1 MLNTNKIEEIG
12 IIIAQMSQDIE
23 ALKEDGKIS
32 PARWEELI
40 LAVDSIRCKINSLYI
55 EHIEIALKDLYRSA
69 QENTYSEERKVINEN
84 VSEQALKRDSIF
96 NREFKQEVVPQ
107 PELATQPEKMREP
120 EKVRKPEIIPEEEEE
135 FELFYDQGESILD
148 ITRGK
153 GPAWLIDIPGPR
165 LADVSDGIT
174 LNDKILFINDLFN
187 GDDQQ
192 YRLSIQ
198 RINEMS
204 SLDEVL
210 DYTRN
215 AFPDWDEDSQAT
227 YRFYMNVRRKV
238 NG

>member
-40 LAVDSIRCKINSLYI
+40 LAVDSIRCKINSLYL
-55 EHIEIALKDLYRSA
+55 EHIEIALKELYRST
-69 QENTYSEERKVINEN
+69 QENTHSVERMVEKEC
-84 VSEQALKRDSIF
+84 Q
-96 NREFKQEVVPQ
+96 QEIAPRQEIAPQ
-107 PELATQPEKMREP
+107 PERVQE
-120 EKVRKPEIIPEEEEE
+120 PEIIPEEEEE
-135 FELFYDQGESILD
+135 FELFFDQGESILD

-153 GPAWLIDIPGPR
+153 GPAWMIDIPGPR
-165 LADVSDGIT
+165 LIDINDGIT
-174 LNDKILFINDLFN
+174 LNDKLLYVNDLFK

-198 RINEMS
+198 RMNEMS
-204 SLDEVL
+204 SIDEVL

-215 AFPDWDEDSQAT
+215 AFPDWDENSQAT

>member
-55 EHIEIALKDLYRSA
+55 EHIEIALKELHRSVQDRA
-69 QENTYSEERKVINEN
+69 LPEEVKIVTESVLEKVEP
-84 VSEQALKRDSIF
+84 VEVIF
-96 NREFKQEVVPQ
+96 KEEPKPETTSQPEVISQPEAIPQ
-107 PELATQPEKMREP
+107 PE
-120 EKVRKPEIIPEEEEE
+120 IFPEEEEE

-153 GPAWLIDIPGPR
+153 GPAWMIDIPGPH
-165 LADVSDGIT
+165 LSDINDGIT
-174 LNDKILFINDLFN
+174 LNDKILYINELFN

-198 RINEMS
+198 RLNEMS

-215 AFPDWDEDSQAT
+215 AFPDWDEDTQAT

>member
-40 LAVDSIRCKINSLYI
+40 LAVDSIRCKINSLYL
-55 EHIEIALKDLYRSA
+55 EHIEIALKELYRSA
-69 QENTYSEERKVINEN
+69 QEHTYSDDRKF
-84 VSEQALKRDSIF
+84 VSEPIRDQVVKDDPIF
-96 NREFKQEVVPQ
+96 NKEHQ
-107 PELATQPEKMREP
+107 PENAPIPEKIRES
-120 EKVRKPEIIPEEEEE
+120 EIIPEEEEE
-135 FELFYDQGESILD
+135 FELFFDQGESILD

-153 GPAWLIDIPGPR
+153 GPAWMIDIPGPR
-165 LADVSDGIT
+165 LADINDGIT
-174 LNDKILFINDLFN
+174 LNDKLLYINELFK

-198 RINEMS
+198 RMNEMS
-204 SLDEVL
+204 SIDEVL

-215 AFPDWDEDSQAT
+215 AFPDWDENSQAT

>member
-1 MLNTNKIEEIG
+1 
-12 IIIAQMSQDIE
+12 MSQDIE

-69 QENTYSEERKVINEN
+69 KENTYSDDKKV
-84 VSEQALKRDSIF
+84 VSEPIRDQIVKNDPVF
-96 NREFKQEVVPQ
+96 NNEHQ
-107 PELATQPEKMREP
+107 PEIAPKPEKIHEP
-120 EKVRKPEIIPEEEEE
+120 EIVPEEEEE

-165 LADVSDGIT
+165 LADISDGIT
-174 LNDKILFINDLFN
+174 LNDRILYINALFN

-204 SLDEVL
+204 SFDDVL

>member
-55 EHIEIALKDLYRSA
+55 EHIEIALKDLYRSTK
-69 QENTYSEERKVINEN
+69 ENTYSDDKKV
-84 VSEQALKRDSIF
+84 VSEPIRDQIVKNDPVF
-96 NREFKQEVVPQ
+96 NNEHQ
-107 PELATQPEKMREP
+107 PEIAPKPEKIHEP
-120 EKVRKPEIIPEEEEE
+120 EIVPEEEEE

-165 LADVSDGIT
+165 LADISDGIT
-174 LNDKILFINDLFN
+174 LNDRILYINDLFN

-204 SLDEVL
+204 SFDDVL

>member
-1 MLNTNKIEEIG
+1 MLNANKIEEIG

-23 ALKEDGKIS
+23 ALKEDEKIS

-55 EHIEIALKDLYRSA
+55 EHIEIALKELHRSA
-69 QENTYSEERKVINEN
+69 QERTHSEKINIMTEP
-84 VSEQALKRDSIF
+84 VLEPIATT
-96 NREFKQEVVPQ
+96 EVVFKEESQPEIIPQ
-107 PELATQPEKMREP
+107 PE
-120 EKVRKPEIIPEEEEE
+120 IFPEEEEE

-153 GPAWLIDIPGPR
+153 GPAWMLDIPGPR
-165 LADVSDGIT
+165 LADINDGIT
-174 LNDKILFINDLFN
+174 LNDKILYINELFN

-198 RINEMS
+198 RLNDMS

-215 AFPDWDEDSQAT
+215 AFPDWDENTQAA

>member
-40 LAVDSIRCKINSLYI
+40 LAVDSIRCKINSLYL
-55 EHIEIALKDLYRSA
+55 EHIEIALKELHRSA
-69 QENTYSEERKVINEN
+69 LESTQPVERKVVTEPFVEPVAKTEIVVRKE
-84 VSEQALKRDSIF
+84 SPLPET
-96 NREFKQEVVPQ
+96 VPQ
-107 PELATQPEKMREP
+107 PE
-120 EKVRKPEIIPEEEEE
+120 IFPEEEEE

-153 GPAWLIDIPGPR
+153 GPAWMIDIPGPH
-165 LADVSDGIT
+165 LSDINDGIT
-174 LNDKILFINDLFN
+174 LNDKILYINDLFN

-198 RINEMS
+198 RLNEMS
-204 SLDEVL
+204 SIDEVL

-215 AFPDWDEDSQAT
+215 AFPDWDENSQAT

>member
-40 LAVDSIRCKINSLYI
+40 LAVDSIRCKINSLYL
-55 EHIEIALKDLYRSA
+55 EHIEIALKELYRST
-69 QENTYSEERKVINEN
+69 QEIAPR
-84 VSEQALKRDSIF
+84 
-96 NREFKQEVVPQ
+96 QEIAPQ
-107 PELATQPEKMREP
+107 PERVQE
-120 EKVRKPEIIPEEEEE
+120 PEIIPEEEEE
-135 FELFYDQGESILD
+135 FELFFDQGESILD

-153 GPAWLIDIPGPR
+153 GPAWMIDIPGPR
-165 LADVSDGIT
+165 LIDINDGIT
-174 LNDKILFINDLFN
+174 LNDKLLYINELFK

-198 RINEMS
+198 RMNEMS
-204 SLDEVL
+204 SIDEVM

-215 AFPDWDEDSQAT
+215 AFPDWDENSQAT

>member
-40 LAVDSIRCKINSLYI
+40 LAVDSIRCKINSLYL
-55 EHIEIALKDLYRSA
+55 EHIEIALKELYRSTL
-69 QENTYSEERKVINEN
+69 ENTHSEERMVAKEC
-84 VSEQALKRDSIF
+84 Q
-96 NREFKQEVVPQ
+96 QEIAPRQEIAPQ
-107 PELATQPEKMREP
+107 PERVQE
-120 EKVRKPEIIPEEEEE
+120 PEIIPEEEEE
-135 FELFYDQGESILD
+135 FELFFDQGESILD
-148 ITRGK
+148 ITRGR
-153 GPAWLIDIPGPR
+153 GPAWMIDIPGPR
-165 LADVSDGIT
+165 LIDINDGIT
-174 LNDKILFINDLFN
+174 LNDKLLYINDLFK

-198 RINEMS
+198 RMNEMS
-204 SLDEVL
+204 SIDEVL

-215 AFPDWDEDSQAT
+215 AFPDWDENSQAT

>member
-40 LAVDSIRCKINSLYI
+40 LAVDSIRCKINSLYL
-55 EHIEIALKDLYRSA
+55 EHIEIALKELYRST
-69 QENTYSEERKVINEN
+69 QENTHSGERMVEKEC
-84 VSEQALKRDSIF
+84 Q
-96 NREFKQEVVPQ
+96 QEIAPRQEIAPQ
-107 PELATQPEKMREP
+107 PERVQE
-120 EKVRKPEIIPEEEEE
+120 PEIIPEEEEE
-135 FELFYDQGESILD
+135 FELFFDQGESILD

-153 GPAWLIDIPGPR
+153 GPAWMIDIPGPR
-165 LADVSDGIT
+165 LIDINDGIT
-174 LNDKILFINDLFN
+174 LNDKLLYVNDLFK

-198 RINEMS
+198 RMNEMS
-204 SLDEVL
+204 SIDEVL

-215 AFPDWDEDSQAT
+215 AFPDWDENSQAT

>member
-55 EHIEIALKDLYRSA
+55 EHIEIALKELYRSA
-69 QENTYSEERKVINEN
+69 QENTYPEEIKVVPEP
-84 VSEQALKRDSIF
+84 VSEQTVKSEPVF
-96 NREFKQEVVPQ
+96 NKEYKQEVVSRPEIAPQ
-107 PELATQPEKMREP
+107 PERVPEP
-120 EKVRKPEIIPEEEEE
+120 VIIPDDEEE
-135 FELFYDQGESILD
+135 FELFFDQGESILD

-153 GPAWLIDIPGPR
+153 GPAWMIDIPGPR
-165 LADVSDGIT
+165 LADINDGIT
-174 LNDKILFINDLFN
+174 LNDKILYINDLFN

-204 SLDEVL
+204 SIDEVL

-215 AFPDWDEDSQAT
+215 AFPDWDEGSQAT

>member
-69 QENTYSEERKVINEN
+69 QENTYSDDKKV
-84 VSEQALKRDSIF
+84 VSEPIRDQIVKNDPVF
-96 NREFKQEVVPQ
+96 NNEHQ
-107 PELATQPEKMREP
+107 PEIAPRPEKIHEP
-120 EKVRKPEIIPEEEEE
+120 EIVPEEEEE

-165 LADVSDGIT
+165 LADISDGIT
-174 LNDKILFINDLFN
+174 LNDRILYINALFN

-204 SLDEVL
+204 SFDDVL

>member
-40 LAVDSIRCKINSLYI
+40 LAVDSIRCKINSLYL
-55 EHIEIALKDLYRSA
+55 EHIEIALKELYRST
-69 QENTYSEERKVINEN
+69 QEIAPR
-84 VSEQALKRDSIF
+84 
-96 NREFKQEVVPQ
+96 QEIAPQ
-107 PELATQPEKMREP
+107 PERVQE
-120 EKVRKPEIIPEEEEE
+120 PEIIPEEEEE
-135 FELFYDQGESILD
+135 FELFFDQGESILD

-153 GPAWLIDIPGPR
+153 GPAWMIDIPGPR
-165 LADVSDGIT
+165 LIDINDGIT
-174 LNDKILFINDLFN
+174 LNDKLLYINDLFK

-198 RINEMS
+198 RMNEMS
-204 SLDEVL
+204 SIDEVM

-215 AFPDWDEDSQAT
+215 AFPDWDENSQAT

>member
-55 EHIEIALKDLYRSA
+55 EHIEIALKELYRSA
-69 QENTYSEERKVINEN
+69 QENTCPEEKKAAPEPVMQQP
-84 VSEQALKRDSIF
+84 VKSGYIF
-96 NREFKQEVVPQ
+96 QEYQ
-107 PELATQPEKMREP
+107 PEIASQPEIAPIEEKIP
-120 EKVRKPEIIPEEEEE
+120 EPEIIPEEEEE

-153 GPAWLIDIPGPR
+153 GPAWLIDMPGPR
-165 LADVSDGIT
+165 LADVNDGIT
-174 LNDKILFINDLFN
+174 LNDKILYINELFN

-204 SLDEVL
+204 SFDEVL

-215 AFPDWDEDSQAT
+215 AFPDWDESSPAT

>member
-23 ALKEDGKIS
+23 ALREDGKIS

-69 QENTYSEERKVINEN
+69 QENTYSDDKKV
-84 VSEQALKRDSIF
+84 VSEPIRDQIVK
-96 NREFKQEVVPQ
+96 NDPVFKNEHQ
-107 PELATQPEKMREP
+107 PEIAPRPEKIHEP
-120 EKVRKPEIIPEEEEE
+120 EIVPEEEEE

-165 LADVSDGIT
+165 LADISDGIT
-174 LNDKILFINDLFN
+174 LNDRILYINALFN

-204 SLDEVL
+204 SFDDVL